1 MRATLFISL
10 YALRNGQRKV
20 DRVSSNGD
28 VTEGGAKM
36 CFGWCDH
43 PI

>member
-1 MRATLFISL
+1 MRATLFVSL
-10 YALRNGQRKV
+10 YALRNGHRKV

-36 CFGWCDH
+36 CLIWLV
-43 PI
+43 